1 MPTEIC
7 RKLGLQFPI
16 FAFSHCRDVVVAV
29 SKAGGIGV
37 YGGALHTPEQVRIDL
52 SWIERRL
59 GGAPYGVDLLLAQ
72 KYISA
77 SEEGIARQI
86 PDGHRVFLD
95 GVMERYQVPDTSAK
109 TDDVSGLLGATK
121 FTPEQNAAVLDV
133 VFEHNA
139 RIFVSALGTP
149 SAEIIG
155 RARAKGMLVGALA
168 GNAKHALRHK
178 AAGLDFV
185 VASAYEAGGHTGE
198 IGSMVLIPDV
208 VDAVEPMPVLAAG
221 GIGRGRQ
228 MAAALALGAQ
238 GVWCG
243 SIWLASVESD
253 VLPLVKEKLI
263 AADATQSVRTR
274 CFTGKPARF
283 LKSAWSEE
291 WEKPEAPSPLP
302 APLQTALISTYMQ
315 RISAAAAS
323 GKATANDGPGQLIS
337 SPVGQIVGSITSSLS
352 SRDIV
357 RNLVE
362 EMAETVSRLG
372 NLFEEA
378 G

>member
-7 RKLGLQFPI
+7 RRLGLQFPI

-37 YGGALHTPEQVRIDL
+37 YGGALHSPEQVEIDL
-52 SWIERRL
+52 SWIERQL

-72 KYISA
+72 KYVSV
-77 SEEGIARQI
+77 SDEDIAKQI
-86 PDGHRVFLD
+86 PEGHRTFLD
-95 GVMERYQVPDTSAK
+95 GVMERYQVPQTSAR

-121 FTPEQNAAVLDV
+121 FTPEQNAAVLAV
-133 VFEHNA
+133 VFAHNP

-149 SAEIIG
+149 SSDIIE
-155 RARAKGMLVGALA
+155 RAHAKGMLVGALA

-243 SIWLASVESD
+243 SIWLTSAESD

-291 WEKPEAPSPLP
+291 WEKPDAPSPLP

-323 GKATANDGPGQLIS
+323 GKVTASDGSGQLIS
-337 SPVGQIVGSITSSLS
+337 APVGQIVGSMTSSLS

-362 EMAETVSRLG
+362 EMAETVAKLG
-372 NLFEEA
+372 TLLEEA
-378 G
+378 E